1 MYFPLIFATSIY
13 IYIEE
18 RVGFY
23 EYYLKII
30 LICVSYVHTR
40 FKYEN
45 GRTKSKKLYHRK
57 TVLYSFVE
65 NKT

>member
-1 MYFPLIFATSIY
+1 M
-13 IYIEE
+13 
-18 RVGFY
+18 GFY